1 MGVNELKEALIFL
14 CKGQF
19 WRMAVIWTISLI
31 LSYLQLFAQ
40 RHFLRKSKFYE
51 RSASSNPAIASIKK
65 PICIITGTT
74 SGLGA
79 TVSYALAKEGY
90 YVVLA
95 VCERNLGRNFWF
107 PMWDT
112 VDATL
117 QWNLLVFDI
126 TGRSMHSLS
135 KEVMG
140 SSRGNNLLQKCEIVS
155 EIQEQ
160 IDDACVK
167 AFQVD
172 LSSYKSILSFKHF
185 LQQWLLDSDLHCSVQ
200 LLINNAGMLATS
212 YRITAEQCDQ
222 MMSTN
227 YIGPFCLTKLL
238 LPLLEQSPIP
248 SRVVNVTSFTHWNV
262 SSMEVTGETIS
273 GQYFSKLSSYPFAQ
287 VYEYSKLCILLFTYE
302 LHRQVGLVE
311 KSHSVSVIAADPGV
325 VKTNIMREIPSC
337 LSWLAFYVLK
347 LLGLL
352 QSPEVG
358 IGSVVDAVHA
368 PPDLLVEVEAQ
379 HSLELV
385 SL

>member
-1 MGVNELKEALIFL
+1 
-14 CKGQF
+14 
-19 WRMAVIWTISLI
+19 MAVIWTISLI

-40 RHFLRKSKFYE
+40 RHFLRKSKFYD
-51 RSASSNPAIASIKK
+51 RSASSNPAIASIQK
-65 PICIITGTT
+65 PICIITGAT

-79 TVSYALAKEGY
+79 AVSYALAKEGY
-90 YVVLA
+90 YIVLA
-95 VCERNLGRNFWF
+95 
-107 PMWDT
+107 
-112 VDATL
+112 
-117 QWNLLVFDI
+117 
-126 TGRSMHSLS
+126 GRSLHSLS
-135 KEVMG
+135 K
-140 SSRGNNLLQKCEIVS
+140 IVS

-172 LSSYKSILSFKHF
+172 LSSYKSILSFKHS

-212 YRITAEQCDQ
+212 YRITAEQCDR

-227 YIGPFCLTKLL
+227 YIGPFCLTKML

-248 SRVVNVTSFTHWNV
+248 SRVVNVASFTHWNV

-287 VYEYSKLCILLFTYE
+287 VYEYSKLCVLLFTYE

-325 VKTNIMREIPSC
+325 VKTNIMREIPSY

-358 IGSVVDAVHA
+358 IGSIVDAVHA
-368 PPDLLVEVEAQ
+368 PPKTSGVYFFGGNGRTLRSSRLSYNSKLAKDLWNASSQ
-379 HSLELV
+379 IFLERQLG
-385 SL
+385 SQDTT